1 MTKTLTFLFLLLP
14 CAVFSQFSLSGRVIN
29 HDDNRP
35 ITNVNVFL
43 NNTTIG
49 DKTTNAGIFTLH
61 NVKPGKYDL
70 AISIVGFFSYSE
82 TITVNNAN
90 STLPDIYLTP
100 KVTVLNEVKIKP
112 KEDTEWQRNLDLFK
126 NEFLGTSDLVK
137 ECKIINPELLDL
149 SYDEKTQ
156 ILTAKSVDF
165 LIIENKALGYLI
177 KYLLSNFN
185 YNQNAKQFLYE
196 GSVFFEELKGTAAQK
211 EQWKERRED
220 IYANSITHF
229 LHASLNNKLS
239 QEGFLVL
246 RFLTNP
252 ERPPDSVI
260 SQRIKIFT
268 LLKDKHEYR
277 DSLSFWE
284 KKSKLPRLLPQQVPV
299 ALTGEDI
306 IEKTNKPGLYVFGY
320 GKDALYVIY
329 DKSRQFKATSLS
341 HLYTQNNTSN
351 TLVIFNT
358 PVTYFDNRGVIIN
371 PESLAY
377 AGVWASKRIADL
389 LPVNYEPL
397 QTEPPVDSTLVK
409 KIDGSL
415 KDYIAGH
422 YIEKAYLH
430 FDKPYYAAGDTIYF
444 KAYVTDPLY
453 EPSTLSGVLNV
464 ELINPDNKITGSLKL
479 KLKDGTASGD
489 FALDDKLKKG
499 NYRLRAYT
507 NVMLNGGE
515 EYFFDQYLF
524 IINSPSKV
532 SQPSKATHNSGD
544 KKQTAELSQS
554 KIASGKIDIQ
564 FFPEGGNLVNG
575 VTSKIAFKAVAANGL
590 GANVKGT
597 VTDEQGHTVCSFA
610 SQHLGMGIIAITPI
624 SGKVYKVSINGLD
637 STKVF
642 ALPKADDRGY
652 ALNIDNSDPRNI
664 RVHVIAG
671 QQNRQAPINLIAQ
684 SGGIIYSY
692 TAGKLVNNNFTAV
705 IPKNKFPD
713 GIVQFTLFTANG
725 EPMNERLIF
734 MRNPE
739 QLNLKLV
746 TEKPTYH
753 PRQKVTINLLTT
765 DKDYQPAAGN
775 FSVAV
780 TDETRVP
787 VDEDNE
793 STILSNLMLT
803 SDLKGYVERPNYY
816 FNGKNDKANSDL
828 DVLMLTQGYHKFEW
842 KQILNDKIQPAVIQ
856 PEERMSVSGIIKT
869 SGGKAIPY
877 GKVSLLA
884 VSKAFFSLDTV
895 ADANGKFVF
904 KHFPVIDS
912 MRYVIQA
919 TDKQVRK
926 NALIEIEKERP
937 PKISE
942 NKNAPDGNIKES
954 DSSTVYLDFNN
965 NFHREQLKQGIGKH
979 AIILKEV
986 TIKEKKELKYV
997 KHSSNLNGP
1006 GNANDVITADQ
1017 IPPGCPIFKDC
1028 IIGHLHNI
1036 KYFNGNFYSGFFPVL
1051 VLLDGIEIP
1060 GNLKFVNF
1068 LMTKDEGAGPSQA
1081 DVLNSLMPSDIASV
1095 EIITDASLAAMY
1107 GARGAGGVIIITTK
1121 RWDDMIPDGSNF
1133 KPKFAYYTPGGY
1145 YKARVFYSPRYDL
1158 QKTNTSFA
1166 DLRTTIYW
1174 NPNINTDKNGNA
1186 SFDFF
1191 NADTKGNYR
1200 IVIEGIDE
1208 NGHLGRQVYS
1218 YKVE

>member
-1 MTKTLTFLFLLLP
+1 MTKTLIFLFLLFP
-14 CAVFSQFSLSGRVIN
+14 FSVAAQFNISGRVIN

-35 ITNVNVFL
+35 IANVNVFL

-49 DKTTNAGIFTLH
+49 DKTMVDGVFTLH

-70 AISIVGFFSYSE
+70 TISIIGFFTYSE

-90 STLPDIYLTP
+90 GILPDIYLTP
-100 KVTVLNEVKIKP
+100 RVTVLNEVKIKP
-112 KEDTEWQRNLDLFK
+112 KEDTEWQRNFDLFK
-126 NEFLGTSDLVK
+126 NEFLGTSDLAK
-137 ECKIINPELLDL
+137 ECKVVNPELLDL

-156 ILTAKSVDF
+156 VLAAKSIDF
-165 LIIENKALGYLI
+165 LIIENKALGYRI

-185 YNQNAKQFLYE
+185 YDQNTKQFLYE
-196 GSVFFEELKGTAAQK
+196 GSVFFEELKGTALQK
-211 EQWKERRED
+211 EQWKERRQD
-220 IYANSITHF
+220 VYSNSITHF
-229 LHASLNNKLS
+229 LRAGLNNQLS

-252 ERPPDSVI
+252 ERPADSVI
-260 SQRIKIFT
+260 NQRIKVIT

-284 KKSKLPRLLPQQVPV
+284 KKSKLPRLLPKQVPV
-299 ALTGEDI
+299 VLTGEDI
-306 IEKTNKPGLYVFGY
+306 IEKTNKPGLYAFGCS
-320 GKDALYVIY
+320 KDALYVIY
-329 DKSRQFKATSLS
+329 DKSHQFKASSLG
-341 HLYTQNNTSN
+341 HLYTPNNTSN
-351 TLVIFNT
+351 TLVIFYA
-358 PVTYFDNRGVIIN
+358 PVAYFDSRGLIIN

-377 AGVWASKRIADL
+377 AGVWANKRVAEL
-389 LPVNYEPL
+389 LPVNFEPQ

-409 KIDGSL
+409 KIDGTL

-444 KAYVTDPLY
+444 KAYVTDPLFQ
-453 EPSTLSGVLNV
+453 PSALSSILNV
-464 ELINPDNKITGSLKL
+464 ELISPDNKITGSLKL
-479 KLKDGTASGD
+479 KLKDGSAAGD
-489 FALDDKLKKG
+489 FALADTLKKG
-499 NYRLRAYT
+499 YYRLRAYT
-507 NVMLNGGE
+507 KLMRDAGE

-524 IINSPSKV
+524 IVNSPSKV
-532 SQPSKATHNSGD
+532 PQPGKTTHAMGD
-544 KKQTAELSQS
+544 KKQTAESSQS
-554 KIASGKIDIQ
+554 KTASGKIDIQ

-575 VTSKIAFKAVAANGL
+575 VTSKMAFKVITPNGL
-590 GANVKGT
+590 GADVKGT

-610 SQHLGMGIIAITPI
+610 SQHLGMGIITMTPLPGEI
-624 SGKVYKVSINGLD
+624 YKATINGID

-642 ALPKADDRGY
+642 DLPKADDKGY
-652 ALNIDNSDPRNI
+652 ALNFENSDPRNVRI
-664 RVHVIAG
+664 HIIAG
-671 QQNRQAPINLIAQ
+671 KQNHQQQINLIAQ

-692 TAGKLVNNNFTAV
+692 TAGKLVNNNFTAI

-713 GIVQFTLFTANG
+713 GIVQFTLFSANG
-725 EPMNERLIF
+725 EPMNERLVFI
-734 MRNPE
+734 RKPD

-746 TEKPTYH
+746 TEKPIYH
-753 PRQKVTINLLTT
+753 PRQKVTINLVAS
-765 DKDYQPAAGN
+765 DKDYEPSTGN

-793 STILSNLMLT
+793 STILSNLLLT
-803 SDLKGYVERPNYY
+803 LDLKGYVERPNYY
-816 FNGKNDKANSDL
+816 FNIKNDKANTDL
-828 DVLMLTQGYHKFEW
+828 DILMLTQGYHRFEW
-842 KQILNDKIQPAVIQ
+842 KQILNDKYPPALSQ
-856 PEERMSVSGIIKT
+856 PEERITVSGKIKT
-869 SGGKAIPY
+869 AGGKSIPY
-877 GKVSLLA
+877 GKVSLLS

-895 ADANGKFVF
+895 ADANGKFAF

-912 MRYVIQA
+912 IRYIIQA

-926 NALIEIEKERP
+926 NTLIEIENERP
-937 PKISE
+937 PKLGE

-954 DSSTVYLDFNN
+954 DSSIVYLDFSN

-1017 IPPGCPIFKDC
+1017 IPPGCPVFKDC
-1028 IIGHLHNI
+1028 IVGHLHGI
-1036 KYFNGNFYSGFFPVL
+1036 QYFNGNFYYGFFPTL

-1060 GNLKFVNF
+1060 GNLIFKNGQ
-1068 LMTKDEGAGPSQA
+1068 MQKNPYASSSQA
-1081 DVLNSLMPSDIASV
+1081 DVLDSLMPSDIASV
-1095 EIITDASLAAMY
+1095 EIITDASLAAVY
-1107 GARGAGGVIIITTK
+1107 GVQGGGGAIIITTK
-1121 RWDDMIPDGSNF
+1121 RWDDMIPDGSSF
-1133 KPKFAYYTPGGY
+1133 KPKFAYYSPIGY

-1158 QKTNTSFA
+1158 QKPNTSFA
-1166 DLRTTIYW
+1166 DLRTTVYW
-1174 NPNINTDKNGNA
+1174 NPNIITDKNSNA
-1186 SFDFF
+1186 AFEFF
-1191 NADTKGNYR
+1191 NAETKGNYR

-1208 NGHLGRQVYS
+1208 NGHLGRQVYR

>member
-14 CAVFSQFSLSGRVIN
+14 CAVFSQFNISGRVIS

-35 ITNVNVFL
+35 IANVNVFL

-49 DKTTNAGIFTLH
+49 DKTTNSGVFTLH

-100 KVTVLNEVKIKP
+100 KVTILNEVKIKP
-112 KEDTEWQRNLDLFK
+112 IDDAEWQRNLDMFK
-126 NEFLGTSDLVK
+126 NEFLGTSDLAK

-165 LIIENKALGYLI
+165 LIIENKALGYRI

-196 GSVFFEELKGTAAQK
+196 GSVFFEELKGTALQE
-211 EQWKERRED
+211 EQWKERRQD
-220 IYANSITHF
+220 VYANSITHF
-229 LHASLNNKLS
+229 LRAALNNKLS

-246 RFLTNP
+246 RFLTNS
-252 ERPPDSVI
+252 ERPADSVI
-260 SQRIKIFT
+260 NQRIKIFT

-299 ALTGEDI
+299 PLTGEDI
-306 IEKTNKPGLYVFGY
+306 IEKTNKPGLYAFGC
-320 GKDALYVIY
+320 GKDALYIIY
-329 DKSRQFKATSLS
+329 DKSRQFKSSSLS

-351 TLVIFNT
+351 TLVIFYA
-358 PVTYFDNRGVIIN
+358 PVAYFDNRGLIIN
-371 PESLAY
+371 PASLAY
-377 AGVWASKRIADL
+377 AGVWANKRLADL
-389 LPVNYEPL
+389 LPVNYEPQ
-397 QTEPPVDSTLVK
+397 QTEHPIDSTLVK
-409 KIDGSL
+409 KIDGTL
-415 KDYIAGH
+415 KAYIAGH

-464 ELINPDNKITGSLKL
+464 ELISPDNKITGSLKL

-489 FALDDKLKKG
+489 FALDDKLKNG

-507 NVMLNGGE
+507 DVMRNAGE

-524 IINSPSKV
+524 IVNSPSKV
-532 SQPSKATHNSGD
+532 SQSGKTTHAMID
-544 KKQTAELSQS
+544 KKQTAESSQS
-554 KIASGKIDIQ
+554 KRVSGKIDIQ
-564 FFPEGGNLVNG
+564 FFPEGGSLVNG
-575 VTSKIAFKAVAANGL
+575 ITSKIAFKAVADNGL
-590 GANVKGT
+590 GADVKGT
-597 VTDEQGHTVCSFA
+597 ITDEQGHTVCSFA
-610 SQHLGMGIIAITPI
+610 SQHLGMGIITMTPI
-624 SGKVYKVSINGLD
+624 SGKVYKASINGLD

-642 ALPKADDRGY
+642 DLPKADDKSY
-652 ALNIDNSDPRNI
+652 ALNIDNSDPRNVRI
-664 RVHVIAG
+664 HVIAG
-671 QQNRQAPINLIAQ
+671 QQNHQAQINLIAQ

-705 IPKNKFPD
+705 IPKDKFPD
-713 GIVQFTLFTANG
+713 GIVQFTLFSANG
-725 EPMNERLIF
+725 EPMNERLVFI
-734 MRNPE
+734 RNMD

-746 TEKPTYH
+746 TESPIYH
-753 PRQKVTINLLTT
+753 PRQKVTVNLATT
-765 DKDYQPAAGN
+765 TKDYQPSTGS

-793 STILSNLMLT
+793 STILSNLLLT

-828 DVLMLTQGYHKFEW
+828 DLLMLTQGYHRFEW
-842 KQILNDKIQPAVIQ
+842 TQILKDKIQQAAIL

-877 GKVSLLA
+877 GKVSLLS

-904 KHFPVIDS
+904 KHFPIIDS
-912 MRYVIQA
+912 IRYVIQA

-926 NALIEIEKERP
+926 NTLIELENERP
-937 PKISE
+937 PKINE
-942 NKNAPDGNIKES
+942 NKNAPDGNTKES
-954 DSSTVYLDFNN
+954 DSSTVYLDFSN

-979 AIILKEV
+979 TIILKEV

-1017 IPPGCPIFKDC
+1017 IPPGCPVFKDC

-1036 KYFNGNFYSGFFPVL
+1036 KYFNGNFYSGFFPAL
-1051 VLLDGIEIP
+1051 VILDGIEIP

-1068 LMTKDEGAGPSQA
+1068 QMTKNEGAGPSHA

-1095 EIITDASLAAMY
+1095 EIITDASLAAIY

-1133 KPKFAYYTPGGY
+1133 KTKFAYYTPVGY

-1158 QKTNTSFA
+1158 QKTNTTFA

-1200 IVIEGIDE
+1200 IVVEGIDE
-1208 NGHLGRQVYS
+1208 NGHLGRQVYG